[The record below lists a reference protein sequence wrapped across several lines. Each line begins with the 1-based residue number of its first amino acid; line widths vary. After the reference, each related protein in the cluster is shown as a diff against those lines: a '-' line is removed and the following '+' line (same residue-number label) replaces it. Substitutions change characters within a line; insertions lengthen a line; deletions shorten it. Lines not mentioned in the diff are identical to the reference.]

1 VGGGASI
8 GCVFIETLLTVG
20 LGAGGAHS
28 VAATVGLGVTS
39 VVGVVGGVWVAAWTY
54 VGGS

>member
-1 VGGGASI
+1 MGGGASI